1 MRFRSIMLPVL
12 AAAGMLVPAAVPAVA
27 NNVPATTTPS
37 GTLLQSVDDDV
48 IADSLR
54 LRRELGFEATQSKLT
69 TILESRAVSTAAR
82 GASTESLVNEW
93 GFIGTAAEAAEMKR
107 RDALVSAV
115 EPTVRKMAGH
125 ENFAG
130 HFLDNRNGG
139 RLVVQF
145 ADALPAEST
154 RETLTETAVASGSSA
169 GDVEFRVVEHS
180 SAELTDAMKAVWT
193 WAAEVDGGG
202 TPVVAV
208 EEDVT
213 GNQLKVVLRPG
224 TERHGVRD
232 VLARFDV
239 PATITEGDG
248 AEEACTSRNACD
260 SPRRGGV
267 GISRSNSLCTIGWVV
282 NRSGVRGAVTAGHCW
297 FGTNSGTVASGSAT
311 YGSLTGTNALS
322 NGTHADMRFISI
334 PSNGQPWLYQNASNK
349 ARVVTGSSLG
359 SVGSTA
365 CLFGRNSENPRCGT
379 ISSTNASHNSN
390 TCGCVVY
397 GQSAASYSSA
407 GGDSG
412 GAVASSSTGNV
423 ARGVHS
429 GSFGGAKH
437 YSWIGYTS
445 TYNMG
450 SLATG

>member
-1 MRFRSIMLPVL
+1 MLAILTITGMAVPT
-12 AAAGMLVPAAVPAVA
+12 AAAAAAAAPAVA
-27 NNVPATTTPS
+27 RPASAPAPNV
-37 GTLLQSVDDDV
+37 LLQQVEGGV
-48 IADSLR
+48 VNDSLR
-54 LRRELGFEATQSKLT
+54 LRRELGFEATESKLAE
-69 TILESRAVSTAAR
+69 ILR
-82 GASTESLVNEW
+82 GPEGLTPSVGIREEGLVNEW
-93 GFIGTAAEAAEMKR
+93 GFIGTAAEASEMKR

-115 EPTVRKMAGH
+115 EPVVREFSQQEK
-125 ENFAG
+125 FAG
-130 HFLDNRNGG
+130 HFLDNRRDG

-145 ADALPAEST
+145 AGALPTPDRQDALMKSA
-154 RETLTETAVASGSSA
+154 LNSGSTVS
-169 GDVEFRVVEHS
+169 DVEFRVVEHS
-180 SAELTDAMKAVWT
+180 TAELTGAMEAVWK
-193 WAAEVDGGG
+193 WAAKAGG
-202 TPVVAV
+202 TDIPVISV

-213 GNQLKVVLRPG
+213 TNGLKVVLRPG
-224 TERHGVRD
+224 SEQAGVRD
-232 VLARFDV
+232 VLARLDI
-239 PATITEGDG
+239 PAIITEGDG
-248 AEEACTSRNACD
+248 ADEACTSRNACD

-267 GISRSNSLCTIGWVV
+267 GISKSNSLCSIGWVV
-282 NRSGVRGAVTAGHCW
+282 NRSGVRGALTAGHCW
-297 FGTNSGTVASGSAT
+297 WGTNSGSVASGSAT
-311 YGSLTGTNALS
+311 YGSLTGTNALT

-334 PSNGQPWLYQNASNK
+334 PSGGQPWLYQNAANK

-365 CLFGRNSENPRCGT
+365 CLFGRNSENARCGT
-379 ISSTNASHNSN
+379 ISSTNASHTSS

-450 SLATG
+450 TLATG